1 MELFFSLFYNTVYMV
16 LVSDTMYITYQP
28 QFLMDHFK
36 LLIDACRIV
45 SAQIYLI
52 ALSDAIITALHHHYH
67 KQEYS

>member
-1 MELFFSLFYNTVYMV
+1 MV
-16 LVSDTMYITYQP
+16 LVSSPMYIIFQR
-28 QFLMDHFK
+28 QFLTDHVK
-36 LLIDACRIV
+36 LLIDAYRIV